1 MNLGGG
7 CVGGLSV
14 IICCWVQKAQTLETA
29 VNYRIKYLF
38 VLFGQD
44 EDSWITATPVQL
56 TITAQRAL

>member
-1 MNLGGG
+1 MLLG
-7 CVGGLSV
+7 LES
-14 IICCWVQKAQTLETA
+14 TDTRTETA

-56 TITAQRAL
+56 TVTAQRAL